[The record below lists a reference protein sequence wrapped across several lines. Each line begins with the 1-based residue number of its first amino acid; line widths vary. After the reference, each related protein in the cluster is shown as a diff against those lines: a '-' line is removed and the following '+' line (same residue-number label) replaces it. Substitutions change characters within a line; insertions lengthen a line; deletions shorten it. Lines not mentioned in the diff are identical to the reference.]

1 MRLRRNRIKL
11 SPVMNITPEPWRPGR
26 RLRAALVLALLVLL
40 GLSGGCRW
48 MRHRARPPFRK
59 VTPAVAFEIIR
70 DTPDVPILDLRPAA
84 EFLGNTGHLR
94 NARNIPLSR
103 LPFQLI
109 ELGAIRDETMLV
121 YCGTQECSEE
131 GMAVLVSSG
140 FENAILLE
148 GGIDAWIRQGFKTQL
163 PSGKTG
169 QTGQAT
175 RDLRQSPADPTAAT
189 DTPPQAPPTSPPV
202 L

>member
-1 MRLRRNRIKL
+1 MRLRRNRIRL
-11 SPVMNITPEPWRPGR
+11 SPVMNITPEPRRPGR
-26 RLRAALVLALLVLL
+26 RLRASLALALLALL

-48 MRHRARPPFRK
+48 MHHGARSPFRK

-109 ELGAIRDETMLV
+109 ELGAIRDETLLV

-131 GMAVLVSSG
+131 GMAVLISSG
-140 FENAILLE
+140 FENAILME
-148 GGIDAWIRQGFKTQL
+148 GGIDAWIQQGFKTQL

-169 QTGQAT
+169 QTGQSA
-175 RDLRQSPADPTAAT
+175 RDLRQSPTDPTGAT
-189 DTPPQAPPTSPPV
+189 DTPPQAPPTSPPW
-202 L
+202 